1 MVKGETEMDA
11 LFRDEVRHAQ
21 RAAMGQM
28 FNLAR
33 EHLGPGERVINFASG
48 HPSTDVFQDHFIK
61 TYFKKAMEEAGA
73 DIFRYED
80 SAGYP
85 PLRAAF
91 EKFVNE
97 KGPVVKGEDRLIVT
111 YGSVEAISLTALAL
125 VERGDRVLV
134 EDPSYVNAIKAFRL
148 QGAQVTGV
156 SMEDDGVNLD
166 ELEAEMAR
174 GGVKLFYTIP
184 NFGNPSGITMSYA
197 KRRAVYELAVKYQV
211 PILEDNPYG
220 ALRYRGERIPDI
232 KEFDMEG
239 AVIHIGSMSKLIAP
253 AMRTGFMVADRRFTD
268 QILPLKAAASKGV
281 TGIVQY
287 VLYRMLE
294 ENDMYVQIGKTCD
307 AYRKKLLEMER
318 CMDRYFPD
326 PVEHSS
332 PDGGMYIWVT
342 MPEGTNIRELC
353 RESAVR
359 LHIPVTPGDGFC
371 VRQPEK
377 CTSMR
382 FNFVKESLEDIAQ
395 GTEQVGRLMERY
407 VR

>member
-97 KGPVVKGEDRLIVT
+97 KGPVVKGED
-111 YGSVEAISLTALAL
+111 
-125 VERGDRVLV
+125 
-134 EDPSYVNAIKAFRL
+134 
-148 QGAQVTGV
+148 
-156 SMEDDGVNLD
+156 M
-166 ELEAEMAR
+166 
-174 GGVKLFYTIP
+174 
-184 NFGNPSGITMSYA
+184 
-197 KRRAVYELAVKYQV
+197 AVKYQV

-294 ENDMYVQIGKTCD
+294 ENDMYVQIGKICD

-342 MPEGTNIRELC
+342 MPEGTNVRELC